1 LHELSDLSELCDQ
14 LLLILILM
22 NKSGKKNSNTK
33 NSYGLMAKKLK
44 AEMIKWIT
52 MDNLMKKLPQ
62 IMVKN

>member
-1 LHELSDLSELCDQ
+1 
-14 LLLILILM
+14 M